1 MCGSNDKSKNRC
13 VSVVL
18 TPEEYKLIK
27 KQAEDMKTS
36 VSDLLHTAWVK
47 YYGIKVKKEP
57 KTKSKKRKFSSD
69 DMMLYIMESALK
81 EFLKEKIKNYE

>member
-1 MCGSNDKSKNRC
+1 MCESNDKSKNRC

-27 KQAEDMKTS
+27 KQAEDTETS
-36 VSDLLHTAWVK
+36 VSDLLHTAWIN

-57 KTKSKKRKFSSD
+57 KTKSKSKKRKYSD
-69 DMMLYIMESALK
+69 EDMLYIME
-81 EFLKEKIKNYE
+81 